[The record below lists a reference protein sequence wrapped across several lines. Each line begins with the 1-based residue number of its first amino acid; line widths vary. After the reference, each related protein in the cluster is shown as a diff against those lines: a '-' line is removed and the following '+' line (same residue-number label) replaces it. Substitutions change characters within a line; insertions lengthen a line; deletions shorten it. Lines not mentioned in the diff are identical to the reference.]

1 MAADLIEN
9 MQITAARAK
18 AKLNKVG
25 ARGRNDAPSCVFIEA
40 ALNTVIKVME
50 CASDISHVNSPR

>member
-9 MQITAARAK
+9 MQITAARANGAQAK

-25 ARGRNDAPSCVFIEA
+25 AGDGGWGCNDVPSCVFIEA
-40 ALNTVIKVME
+40 ASK
-50 CASDISHVNSPR
+50 HRH